1 MRDILTEIVTR
12 RREDLQRLGPTFG
25 VKIPEERKRPI
36 VPFLGVD
43 GTILEIKRSSP
54 SKGDIAMGLD
64 PVAVAKAY
72 DKAGTQAISVL
83 TEGNYFHGSLNDL
96 LVATEAA
103 PRCSFLRK
111 DFLLEEEEIE
121 IAYRCGADAVLL
133 IARILSEEKLLRMA
147 ARARFFGMTPFIE
160 VRTEKDVLLLQ
171 KAASLGPVIA
181 GVNSRDLATFH
192 MDSLIPAA
200 FRSRL
205 PCKAVF
211 ESGALYPED
220 AAFARHLG
228 FEGIL
233 IGEAAAKHPEM
244 AGALVSAFVNAV
256 PNRAGDFW
264 KKIAERRETLRKE
277 LPGRPLVKICGIT
290 NAEDGL
296 NAFQLGADLLGF
308 VFAKSP
314 RSTDEK
320 TVREVIHQVVESAK
334 KKEAVSPE
342 MNFAASVSRRPPLF
356 IGVITDPASETG
368 KTALRLAEEGVLD
381 AVQFHGCA
389 LPHSLVA
396 NYGRY
401 AAVRIGS
408 EENVQTLLASAKQ
421 GEPRTLI
428 DARVE
433 GALGGTGQRIPH
445 DLVKRVASQI
455 PLGLAGGIDCLNVK
469 PVIEEFQPEL
479 IDLSSALESSPGK
492 KDLDKMKRLF
502 AQLPSKEK

>member
-25 VKIPEERKRPI
+25 VKIPEQRKRSI

-147 ARARFFGMTPFIE
+147 DRTRSFGMTPFIE
-160 VRTEKDVLLLQ
+160 VRTEEDVLLLQ

-296 NAFQLGADLLGF
+296 NAFPLGADLLGF

-320 TVREVIHQVVESAK
+320 TVREVTAKVVES
-334 KKEAVSPE
+334 
-342 MNFAASVSRRPPLF
+342 AASVSRRPPLF
-356 IGVITDPASETG
+356 VGVITDAASEAG
-368 KTALRLAEEGVLD
+368 KTALRLAEEGILD

-401 AAVRIGS
+401 AAVRIGN

-433 GALGGTGQRIPH
+433 GALGGTGQRIPQ
-445 DLVKRVASQI
+445 DLVKKVASQI
-455 PLGLAGGIDCLNVK
+455 PLWLAGGIDGTNVK
-469 PVIEEFQPEL
+469 QVVEEFQPEL